1 MEVVDMEVDL
11 LPTRGKEKVQEE
23 EEEEVGK
30 KILPPRCDW
39 PPAVRPS
46 IRRKVKILEDVR
58 LKVKVMQMAKPK
70 QDNTPRE
77 ANTGP
82 TKDLVRELMN
92 QLIPTLEGWFKECLS
107 GKEEAS
113 VRQGR
118 DDKKDGEWAPPR
130 TDKTKDKRKK
140 RKAVPPAKQQQ
151 KGEQRK
157 QVLTAAISQA
167 PDTTGRKPVKETW
180 SSVIGRKARR
190 GAAAVAKAEDAL
202 GQTQQQWQR
211 SQSRGQPQKSAT
223 RQRGTGKAAKNTLD
237 TKKITRQRPPG
248 SAAVTFTC
256 PSGSYATMKPR

>member
-1 MEVVDMEVDL
+1 MEVDL

-23 EEEEVGK
+23 EEEVVK

-46 IRRKVKILEDVR
+46 IQGKVKILEDVR

-92 QLIPTLEGWFKECLS
+92 QLIPTLEGWFKERLS

-118 DDKKDGEWAPPR
+118 DDKKDGERAPPR

-151 KGEQRK
+151 KNEQRK
-157 QVLTAAISQA
+157 QVLTAAVSQA

-180 SSVIGRKARR
+180 IGDWKARR
-190 GAAAVAKAEDAL
+190 RAAAAAKAEDAL

-211 SQSRGQPQKSAT
+211 SQSRGQPQKCHAST
-223 RQRGTGKAAKNTLD
+223 WHREGGEEHVRHEEDN
-237 TKKITRQRPPG
+237 
-248 SAAVTFTC
+248 
-256 PSGSYATMKPR
+256 